1 MKKSI
6 LFIAV
11 ILFSSLFL
19 EAQATPKNR
28 KVVEKV
34 KSLKVGYIT
43 NALELTPEESQKFW
57 PLYNQYEAEKMTL
70 LKENVVDKSA
80 MQSDAEAATFLSKY
94 FEVREKE
101 IAIEKK
107 YAEKFKSSIG
117 VRKVARLF
125 QVEKKF
131 RQEIMSKIAERR
143 KDKG

>member
-11 ILFSSLFL
+11 ILFSSSLV

-80 MQSDAEAATFLSKY
+80 MQSDAEGATFLSKY
-94 FEVREKE
+94 FDVREKE